1 MITRRQILQ
10 LACCGGGLAMT
21 PWGRLGFRTFGAMNA
36 YAQSTTDYR
45 ALVCV
50 FLFGGNDGNNLIVPL
65 DTSSY
70 NAYSKIRGSL
80 ALASSSLL
88 PVTAKTGSRPF
99 GLHPK
104 LVNTQKLFSG
114 GQAAVVANVG
124 TLLQPLTRAQYL
136 AGSSGAYPENLFSH
150 ADQQLQWQTSF
161 SGPNGTGWG
170 GRVADKISSLN
181 APSTFPAFLSVAGN
195 AMLGQG
201 EDTTPATVI
210 PGSPLNLTG
219 FGTSP
224 ADNARMLALQ
234 QLLTL
239 DTGAALVQ
247 QASTN
252 MQQGL
257 GNSATLKQAL
267 SGAKALT
274 TTFPTSAL
282 GSQLQQIAQ
291 IIQVR
296 GELGMNRQI
305 FFCSLG
311 GFDTH
316 SGQLNTQDTLLA
328 ELDAALAAFVSAT
341 QELGVENN
349 VTTFT
354 ESDFSRTMQPNS
366 NGGTDHAWGSHH
378 MVTGGAVQGADV
390 YGEFPELA
398 LGGPN
403 DAGTAGRWI
412 PTTALDQYGATL
424 ASWFGV
430 ASSDLS
436 YIFPNLANFPAANVG
451 FLG

>member
-10 LACCGGGLAMT
+10 LACCGGGMALS

-36 YAQSTTDYR
+36 YAQTTSDYR

-65 DTSSY
+65 DTPSY
-70 NAYSKIRGSL
+70 DAYSQIRGSL
-80 ALASSSLL
+80 ALASSALL
-88 PVTAKTGSRPF
+88 PVTAKTGKRAF

-104 LVNTQKLFSG
+104 LTNLQTLFSS

-136 AGSSGAYPENLFSH
+136 AGNIATPENLFSH
-150 ADQQLQWQTSF
+150 SDQQLQWQTSF

-170 GRVADKISSLN
+170 GRVADKLASVN
-181 APSTFPAFLSVAGN
+181 APSTFPTFLSVAGN

-210 PGSPLNLTG
+210 PGAPLNLTG
-219 FGTSP
+219 FGNSAT
-224 ADNARMLALQ
+224 DNARDLALQ

-247 QASTN
+247 QASTT

-257 GNSATLKQAL
+257 GDSAVLKQAL
-267 SGAKALT
+267 SGLPALT
-274 TTFPTSAL
+274 TTFPTTSV
-282 GSQLQQIAQ
+282 GGQLQQIAQ
-291 IIQVR
+291 VMQAR
-296 GELGMNRQI
+296 SALGMKRQI

-316 SGQLNTQDTLLA
+316 SAQLDTHDTLFA
-328 ELDAALAAFVSAT
+328 QLDAALAAFVSAA

-349 VTTFT
+349 VTIFT
-354 ESDFSRTMQPNS
+354 ESDFSRTMQPNT

-378 MVTGGAVQGADV
+378 IVAGGAVAGGDV
-390 YGEFPELA
+390 YGQFPELA

-430 ASSDLS
+430 AASDLG
-436 YIFPNLANFPAANVG
+436 YVFPNLANFPAPNVG

>member
-1 MITRRQILQ
+1 
-10 LACCGGGLAMT
+10 
-21 PWGRLGFRTFGAMNA
+21 
-36 YAQSTTDYR
+36 
-45 ALVCV
+45 
-50 FLFGGNDGNNLIVPL
+50 
-65 DTSSY
+65 
-70 NAYSKIRGSL
+70 
-80 ALASSSLL
+80 
-88 PVTAKTGSRPF
+88 
-99 GLHPK
+99 
-104 LVNTQKLFSG
+104 
-114 GQAAVVANVG
+114 
-124 TLLQPLTRAQYL
+124 
-136 AGSSGAYPENLFSH
+136 
-150 ADQQLQWQTSF
+150 
-161 SGPNGTGWG
+161 
-170 GRVADKISSLN
+170 
-181 APSTFPAFLSVAGN
+181 
-195 AMLGQG
+195 
-201 EDTTPATVI
+201 
-210 PGSPLNLTG
+210 
-219 FGTSP
+219 
-224 ADNARMLALQ
+224 MLALQ

-252 MQQGL
+252 MQQGMS
-257 GNSATLKQAL
+257 NSATLKQAL

-282 GSQLQQIAQ
+282 GSQLRQIAQ
-291 IIQVR
+291 IIQIR

-316 SGQLNTQDTLLA
+316 SGQLNIQDTLLA
-328 ELDAALAAFVSAT
+328 ELDAALAAFVTAT

-378 MVTGGAVQGADV
+378 LVTGGAVQGGDV
-390 YGEFPELA
+390 YGKFPELA

-430 ASSDLS
+430 ASGDLS
-436 YIFPNLANFPAANVG
+436 YVFPNLANFPSANVG

>member
-1 MITRRQILQ
+1 MISRRQILQ
-10 LACCGGGLAMT
+10 LACCGGGLAFS
-21 PWGRLGFRTFGAMNA
+21 PLGRSGFRAFGAMSA
-36 YAQSTTDYR
+36 YAQTTSDYR
-45 ALVCV
+45 ALVCI
-50 FLFGGNDGNNLIVPL
+50 FLFGGNDGNNMIVPL

-70 NAYSKIRGSL
+70 DAYSKIRGSL
-80 ALASSSLL
+80 ALGSSALL
-88 PVTAKTGSRPF
+88 PVTAKTGSRSF
-99 GLHPK
+99 GLHPQ
-104 LVNTQKLFSG
+104 LTNLQKLFGS

-136 AGSSGAYPENLFSH
+136 AGATALPENLFSH
-150 ADQQLQWQTSF
+150 SDQQLQWQTSF

-170 GRVADKISSLN
+170 GRVADKMASYNLP
-181 APSTFPAFLSVAGN
+181 ATFPTFLSVAGN
-195 AMLGQG
+195 ALIGQG
-201 EDTTPATVI
+201 TDTTPATVI
-210 PGSPLNLTG
+210 PGAPLNLTG
-219 FGTSP
+219 FSNTP
-224 ADNARMLALQ
+224 ADNARQLALQ

-247 QASTN
+247 QASTT

-257 GNSATLKQAL
+257 TNSATLQKAV

-274 TTFPTSAL
+274 TTFPTTSIGA
-282 GSQLQQIAQ
+282 QLQQIAQ
-291 IIQVR
+291 VIQVR
-296 GELGMNRQI
+296 DELAMKRQI

-316 SGQLNTQDTLLA
+316 SGQLDAQDSLLA
-328 ELDAALAAFVSAT
+328 ELDAAVAAFASAT
-341 QELGVENN
+341 AELGVEDG

-354 ESDFSRTMQPNS
+354 ESDFCRTMQPNS

-378 MVTGGAVQGADV
+378 LVVGGAVQGGDV
-390 YGEFPELA
+390 YGQFPELA

-403 DAGTAGRWI
+403 DAGSAGRWI

-430 ASSDLS
+430 GTGDLS
-436 YIFPNLANFPAANVG
+436 YVFPNLPKFPTSNVG

>member
-1 MITRRQILQ
+1 MISRRQILQ
-10 LACCGGGLAMT
+10 LACCGGGLAVS

-36 YAQSTTDYR
+36 YAQSTADYR

-70 NAYSKIRGSL
+70 DAYTQIRGSL
-80 ALASSSLL
+80 ALASSALL
-88 PVTAKTGSRPF
+88 PVTAKAGSRPF
-99 GLHPK
+99 GLHPT
-104 LVNTQKLFSG
+104 LTNLQKLFSG

-124 TLLQPLTRAQYL
+124 TLVQPLTRTQYL
-136 AGSSGAYPENLFSH
+136 AGTSALPENLFSH
-150 ADQQLQWQTSF
+150 SDQQLQWQTSF
-161 SGPNGTGWG
+161 AGPNGTGWG
-170 GRVADKISSLN
+170 GRMADKIGPMN
-181 APSTFPAFLSVAGN
+181 APATFPSFLSVAGN

-210 PGSPLNLTG
+210 PGVPLNLTG
-219 FGTSP
+219 FSNTT
-224 ADNARMLALQ
+224 ADNARQLALQ

-247 QASTN
+247 QASTT
-252 MQQGL
+252 MQKGL
-257 GNSATLKQAL
+257 GDSATLKQAL
-267 SGAKALT
+267 SGVKALS
-274 TTFPTSAL
+274 TTFPASAI
-282 GSQLQQIAQ
+282 GAQLQQIAQ
-291 IIQVR
+291 VIQVR
-296 GELGMNRQI
+296 GQLGMKRQI

-316 SGQLNTQDTLLA
+316 SGQLNTQETLLA
-328 ELDAALAAFVSAT
+328 ELDAAIAAFVSAT
-341 QELGVENN
+341 QEMGVENG

-354 ESDFSRTMQPNS
+354 ESDFCRTMQPNS

-378 MVTGGAVQGADV
+378 MVVGGAVQGGDV
-390 YGEFPELA
+390 YGQFPELA

-430 ASSDLS
+430 ASGDLS
-436 YIFPNLANFPAANVG
+436 YVFPNLANFTASNVG

>member
-1 MITRRQILQ
+1 MS
-10 LACCGGGLAMT
+10 
-21 PWGRLGFRTFGAMNA
+21 A
-36 YAQSTTDYR
+36 YAQTTADYR
-45 ALVCV
+45 ALVCI

-70 NAYSKIRGSL
+70 DAYSQIRGSL
-80 ALASSSLL
+80 ALASSALL

-104 LVNTQKLFSG
+104 LANLQKLFGG

-124 TLLQPLTRAQYL
+124 TLVEPLTRAQYL
-136 AGSSGAYPENLFSH
+136 AGNTATPENLFSH
-150 ADQQLQWQTSF
+150 SDQQLQWQTSF

-170 GRVADKISSLN
+170 GRVADKIASLN

-210 PGSPLNLTG
+210 PGAPLNLTG
-219 FGTSP
+219 FSTSP
-224 ADNARMLALQ
+224 ADSARQLALQ

-247 QASTN
+247 QASST
-252 MQQGL
+252 MQAGL
-257 GNSATLKQAL
+257 SDSATLKQAL

-274 TTFPTSAL
+274 TAFPTTTL
-282 GSQLQQIAQ
+282 GAQLQQIAQ
-291 IIQVR
+291 VIQVR
-296 GELGMNRQI
+296 GALGMNRQI

-328 ELDAALAAFVSAT
+328 ELDAALAAFLSAT
-341 QELGVENN
+341 QEMGVENN

-354 ESDFSRTMQPNS
+354 ESDFSRTMQPNT

-378 MVTGGAVQGADV
+378 VVAGGAVQGSDV
-390 YGEFPELA
+390 YGQFPELA

-403 DAGTAGRWI
+403 DAGAAGRWI

-430 ASSDLS
+430 ASADLS
-436 YIFPNLANFPAANVG
+436 YVFPNLGNFGTANVG
-451 FLG
+451 FLS

>member
-1 MITRRQILQ
+1 MITRRQVLQ
-10 LACCGGGLAMT
+10 LACCGGGIAFG

-36 YAQSTTDYR
+36 FAQNTTDYR

-65 DTSSY
+65 DTPSY
-70 NAYSKIRGSL
+70 DAYSQIRGSL
-80 ALASSSLL
+80 ALASSALL

-104 LVNTQKLFSG
+104 LANLQKLFGS

-124 TLLQPLTRAQYL
+124 TLITPLTRTQYL
-136 AGSSGAYPENLFSH
+136 AGSTATPENLFSH
-150 ADQQLQWQTSF
+150 SDQQLQWQTSF
-161 SGPNGTGWG
+161 AGPNGTGWG
-170 GRVADKISSLN
+170 GRVADKIASLN
-181 APSTFPAFLSVAGN
+181 APSTFPPFLSVAGN

-210 PGSPLNLTG
+210 PGAPLDLAG
-219 FGTSP
+219 FSSSP
-224 ADNARMLALQ
+224 ADNARQLALQ
-234 QLLTL
+234 QLLTM

-247 QASTN
+247 QASTT

-257 GNSATLKQAL
+257 GDSATLKQAL
-267 SGAKALT
+267 SGAKPLT
-274 TTFPTSAL
+274 TSFPASSL
-282 GSQLQQIAQ
+282 GAQLQQIAQ
-291 IIQVR
+291 VIQVR
-296 GELGMNRQI
+296 SALAMNRQI
-305 FFCSLG
+305 FFASLG

-378 MVTGGAVQGADV
+378 LVAGGAVQGGDV
-390 YGEFPELA
+390 YGQFPELA

-430 ASSDLS
+430 ATGDLS
-436 YIFPNLANFPAANVG
+436 YVFPNLANFPVAKVG